1 MLKIPELKMT
11 LQTEPFPPTPLLT
24 LSPPPGGAH
33 PGTTM
38 VERLLYHLLSY
49 TRLDASLRSPTLPL

>member
-33 PGTTM
+33 PGG
-38 VERLLYHLLSY
+38 EAALPPPQLYEAGCITQIANY
-49 TRLDASLRSPTLPL
+49 ATLK